1 MIAVFTNSSVAR
13 LDEPVAK
20 SLINSVP
27 MMVLPP
33 SNWTIKY
40 KIIEIAYWS
49 WRPDTHSKLTLQEPI
64 GEKTQYKAH
73 ISIEQVKHV

>member
-1 MIAVFTNSSVAR
+1 
-13 LDEPVAK
+13 
-20 SLINSVP
+20 

-40 KIIEIAYWS
+40 KISEIAYWS
-49 WRPDTHSKLTLQEPI
+49 WRPDAHSKLTLQEPI